1 MNLLNLIRT
10 AAFSLIIFLLGSSA
24 LRAQEQ
30 QSRNI
35 ALSGFSEISVSTG
48 LDLIITRGNTESAKI
63 VATENLID
71 AVVVE
76 QAGNK
81 VNVKWKLIQSQ
92 KKAWL
97 NRNATVYI
105 TYKTLNFLEA
115 SSGSSLKTEN
125 TLKTDRLDAIVSSGA
140 VIKAAI
146 DCGKL
151 ELKTNSGASASLSG
165 KATEIKM
172 ESSSGS
178 MVNALELA
186 ADYATVTAS
195 SGANIR
201 VNVSKSLE
209 PFASSGGRVRY
220 KGNADLKNF
229 TGSKNGVKKLD

>member
-1 MNLLNLIRT
+1 MKLFSSIRT
-10 AAFSLIIFLLGSSA
+10 AAFSFVILFPGFSS

-30 QSRNI
+30 QSKNVT
-35 ALSGFSEISVSTG
+35 LSRFSEISISTG
-48 LDLIITRGNTESAKI
+48 LDLVITRGDTESARI

-81 VNVKWKLIQSQ
+81 INIKWKLIQSQ

-97 NRNATVYI
+97 NRKATIYM

-125 TLKTDRLDAIVSSGA
+125 TLKTDHLDAIVSSGA
-140 VIKAAI
+140 IIKADI

-151 ELKTNSGASASLSG
+151 ELKTSSGASASLSG
-165 KATEIKM
+165 KATEVKM

-178 MVNALELA
+178 RVNALELVS
-186 ADYATVTAS
+186 DYATVNAS
-195 SGANIR
+195 TGAAIR
-201 VNVSKSLE
+201 INVNKSLE
-209 PFASSGGRVRY
+209 PFASTGGRIRY
-220 KGNADLKNF
+220 TGNADLKNF
-229 TGSKNGVKKLD
+229 TGSKNGVRKLE